1 MVSPNKRFEPVG
13 CRAMMASQVTV
24 HGPLLSKVL
33 SSSFAY
39 FAYKVAKCNGTLGVS
54 VMTQTCLDKHPNLKP
69 CG

>member
-1 MVSPNKRFEPVG
+1 
-13 CRAMMASQVTV
+13 MMASQVTV